1 MEQTDI
7 LLSGNRILQDTDGFM
22 FGIDAVLLSHFAS
35 RQIKKGETVIDLGTG
50 TGIIPLLLEKA
61 CSVGSIT
68 GLEIQ
73 KKYEEMARKSVELNG
88 LNEKIKIVN
97 GDIKDVSNS
106 FSKHS
111 FNIVTSNPPYMPFDK
126 KQAQNDS
133 EEKAIARHEIMC
145 TLDDVVSAAEFLL
158 HSHGRFFMIHRPERL
173 SEIFVALAK
182 YKLEPKRMRLVQPFE
197 NEAPNLV
204 LIEARKDAR
213 PGLKLEPALI
223 VREKAGK
230 NKGEY
235 TQEVQRIY
243 KDISGSIS
251 DTSR

>member
-1 MEQTDI
+1 MEQIDT
-7 LLSGNRILQDTDGFM
+7 LSNNNKIIQDPDSFM
-22 FGIDAVLLSHFAS
+22 FGIDAVLLAHFACGGV
-35 RQIKKGETVIDLGTG
+35 RAGCNVFDLGTG
-50 TGIIPLLLEKA
+50 NGIIPLLMEKA
-61 CSVGSIT
+61 CKAASFT

-73 KKYEEMARKSVELNG
+73 KKSVDLARRSVTLNG
-88 LNEKIKIVN
+88 LENKIQIVQ
-97 GDIKDVSNS
+97 GDIKNIATL
-106 FSKHS
+106 FSKHT
-111 FNIVTSNPPYMPFDK
+111 FNVVTSNPPYMPFDK

>member
-1 MEQTDI
+1 MEQIDTLYNNNKI
-7 LLSGNRILQDTDGFM
+7 IQDPDSFM
-22 FGIDAVLLSHFAS
+22 FGIDAVLLSHFACGGVRAGS
-35 RQIKKGETVIDLGTG
+35 NVFDLGTG
-50 TGIIPLLLEKA
+50 NGIIPLLMEKA
-61 CSVGSIT
+61 CKAVSFT

-73 KKYEEMARKSVELNG
+73 KKSVDLARRSVTFNG
-88 LNEKIKIVN
+88 LENKIQIVQ
-97 GDIKDVSNS
+97 GDIKNIATL
-106 FSKHS
+106 FSKHT
-111 FNIVTSNPPYMPFDK
+111 FNVVTSNPPYMPFDK

-145 TLDDVVSAAEFLL
+145 TLDDVVKAAEFLL

-173 SEIFVALAK
+173 SEIFVALSK

>member
-7 LLSGNRILQDTDGFM
+7 LLNGNKILQDTDGFM
-22 FGIDAVLLSHFAS
+22 FGIDAVLLAHFAS

-61 CSVGSIT
+61 CGAACIT

-73 KKYEEMARKSVELNG
+73 KKYEEMARKSVELND
-88 LNEKIKIVN
+88 LNDKIKIVN
-97 GDIKDVSNS
+97 GDIKDVSSN
-106 FSKHS
+106 FAKHS
-111 FNIVTSNPPYMPFDK
+111 FNAVTSNPPYMPVDDS
-126 KQAQNDS
+126 QAQNES

-145 TLDDVVSAAEFLL
+145 TLDDVISAAEFLL
-158 HSHGRFFMIHRPERL
+158 HSHGRFFMIHRPERIP
-173 SEIFVALAK
+173 EIFVTLAK
-182 YKLEPKRMRLVQPFE
+182 YKLEPKRMRLIQPFE

-223 VREKAGK
+223 VREKSGI

-235 TQEVQRIY
+235 TQEVQVIY
-243 KDISGSIS
+243 KEVSGSMS
-251 DTSR
+251 ETSR